1 MLIFIIS
8 FVFQAI
14 VEAAEVEE
22 AVDVTEIQGTLV
34 TAAEVEVEDGQ
45 LLTGGIMVEGETL
58 VGPSPGLGEGIPM
71 IVGAVVLGGA
81 KGKKNNCYA
90 NPGID
95 LKRSLK

>member
-71 IVGAVVLGGA
+71 IVGVVVLGGA